1 VHRTQI
7 YLADEQQSRLSER
20 ARRSGRTR
28 SDLIRE
34 AIDRY
39 LEAGDDS
46 ADALASFRAAV
57 TTAAGSVPRLP
68 SGAEYVENLRVE
80 DEARRLEDGSRR

>member
-1 VHRTQI
+1 VHDVYSYIVHRTQI

-46 ADALASFRAAV
+46 A
-57 TTAAGSVPRLP
+57 
-68 SGAEYVENLRVE
+68 EYVENLRVE